1 MASTDAAA
9 VMSSDPNVEVIN
21 TSYHIVKREV
31 VFRPTLTLEY
41 DFHMDKYIYV
51 YSVCYLMACPFTS
64 VLCPFDEGGYLFL
77 LLHVL
82 PSERDSA
89 QTII

>member
-51 YSVCYLMACPFTS
+51 
-64 VLCPFDEGGYLFL
+64 
-77 LLHVL
+77 
-82 PSERDSA
+82 
-89 QTII
+89 